1 MTFGDR
7 FGDDVSLGCITLPC
21 EHQGAIQVF
30 GSQLLKVKNN
40 HSNICI
46 IEKESHRNII
56 KWEKAG
62 ENGLNRFKLA
72 VWTEEKR
79 T

>member
-7 FGDDVSLGCITLPC
+7 FVWETESGRHYSSLPHIKVPFRYLAPSYLKLKIITL
-21 EHQGAIQVF
+21 
-30 GSQLLKVKNN
+30 
-40 HSNICI
+40 
-46 IEKESHRNII
+46 HRNII

-72 VWTEEKR
+72 VGTEEER

>member
-7 FGDDVSLGCITLPC
+7 FGDDVSPGCITLPC

-46 IEKESHRNII
+46 IETSK
-56 KWEKAG
+56 
-62 ENGLNRFKLA
+62 
-72 VWTEEKR
+72 VTE